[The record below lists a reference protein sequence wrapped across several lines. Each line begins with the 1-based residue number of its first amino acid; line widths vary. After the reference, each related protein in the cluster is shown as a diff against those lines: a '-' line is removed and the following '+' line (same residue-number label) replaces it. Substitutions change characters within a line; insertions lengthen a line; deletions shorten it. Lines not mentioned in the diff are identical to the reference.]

1 MLNVNQM
8 TLNYGKEKK
17 RMTIL
22 TDVLAFLPTTTE
34 DVTSNDAFKKNII
47 LHIQTA
53 LSTLHQNG
61 VGTQVDIFD
70 DDTIEWQTFFG
81 EQFDNKLGQ
90 AQAKQYVYLKVQLL
104 FDTPQPGTVTI
115 MEKAMD
121 EALWRSRLEFDIEDT
136 T

>member
-1 MLNVNQM
+1 
-8 TLNYGKEKK
+8 
-17 RMTIL
+17 MTIL

-70 DDTIEWQTFFG
+70 DDTIEWKTFFG